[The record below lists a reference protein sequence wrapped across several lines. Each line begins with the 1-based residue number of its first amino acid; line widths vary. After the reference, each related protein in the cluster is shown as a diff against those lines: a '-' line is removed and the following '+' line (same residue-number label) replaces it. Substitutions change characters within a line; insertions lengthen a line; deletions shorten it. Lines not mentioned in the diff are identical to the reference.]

1 MTLLGLHIEQPLWW
15 LALAPLLL
23 AGWWLLQRRSQ
34 SAWQRII
41 DAELWQQM
49 VGEQPQKNRPWFL
62 FGLWALI
69 CLVLTTALAGPAWQR
84 VADPMA
90 RQQPTLVL
98 ALDLSRNMLAEDVS
112 PNRLDRARF
121 KLYDL
126 LASEREARVALI
138 AFAGEAFTVAPLTH
152 DADTVS
158 NLLSALAPDIMP
170 VRGQRSDRGLSAVG
184 RMLDNAGLGRG
195 QVVVISHRA
204 DARAISQAASL
215 QRAGHRVHVLA
226 VGTEAGAPVPADDGG
241 FVTDADG
248 SMHVSRLDLNSL
260 QRLAAAGGGEVIR
273 MSHDERDLQR
283 LRSLL
288 RTASADSAER
298 ADDGLR
304 WQNQGPML
312 LLLALPVLA
321 LVFRRGVLLVL
332 VLLVSPLWIT
342 APAHASNLWQRAD
355 QRAWQALQQ
364 APDSQLLEQLEQSLE
379 PDLAGALAYRQG
391 DFERAEQYFSQ
402 VDTAAGHYNRGNALA
417 MQGRRDPAIEAYEQ
431 ALALDP
437 EFEDA
442 AYNLDLLKQQ
452 PPEQDEQSADDQD
465 PGDDSDTGEETTGD
479 QDSQAGEDES
489 EQPGESDSAEA
500 DSDEQDATPQDAE
513 PEPGDQQDDQV
524 SAPESL
530 PQEDAAQDQAADPSE
545 ATAQEAEPEPGDAAE
560 EDSPATDQAEP
571 GEAGDQQD
579 SQAQLME
586 DDFADYDPERE
597 ALERQLLRLPD
608 DPGRLLRNKFRR
620 DYELRRRHGLPVEEP
635 D

>member
-1 MTLLGLHIEQPLWW
+1 MNLLGLHIEQPLWW
-15 LALAPLLL
+15 LALVPLLL
-23 AGWWLLQRRSQ
+23 AGWWVLQQRSQ
-34 SAWQRII
+34 SAWQRVI

-49 VGEQPQKNRPWFL
+49 VGEQPRKHQSWFL
-62 FGLWALI
+62 FGLWALV

-170 VRGQRSDRGLSAVG
+170 VRGQRSDRGLAAAG
-184 RMLDNAGLGRG
+184 RMLDNAGLGHG

-215 QRAGHRVHVLA
+215 KRAGHRVHVLA

-241 FVTDADG
+241 FVTETDG
-248 SMHVSRLDLNSL
+248 SMRVSRLDLNSL
-260 QRLAAAGGGEVIR
+260 QRLASAGGGEVIR
-273 MSHDERDLQR
+273 MTNDERDLQR

-288 RTASADSAER
+288 RMASADSAER

-312 LLLALPVLA
+312 LVLALPVLA
-321 LVFRRGVLLVL
+321 LVFRRGVLLAL
-332 VLLVSPLWIT
+332 VLLVSPLWIAT
-342 APAHASNLWQRAD
+342 PVQASNLWQRAD
-355 QRAWQALQQ
+355 QRAWQALQL
-364 APDSQLLEQLEQSLE
+364 ASEDLALEQFEQRLE

-391 DFERAEQYFSQ
+391 DYQRAEQYFSQ

-417 MQGRRDPAIEAYEQ
+417 MQGRRDQAIEAYER
-431 ALALDP
+431 ALAMDP

-442 AYNLDLLKQQ
+442 AYNRDLLKQQ
-452 PPEQDEQSADDQD
+452 PPEQDEPSADDQD
-465 PGDDSDTGEETTGD
+465 PGEDSDPGEENAND
-479 QDSQAGEDES
+479 QEPQASEDES
-489 EQPGESDSAEA
+489 GQPGDSGAGEA
-500 DSDEQDATPQDAE
+500 DRDEQEASPQDAE
-513 PEPGDQQDDQV
+513 HEPGDQPDDQV

-530 PQEDAAQDQAADPSE
+530 PQEDAEQDEAEEQSE
-545 ATAQEAEPEPGDAAE
+545 ATAQETEPDPGDGVD
-560 EDSPATDQAEP
+560 EDSPAAEQPEP
-571 GEAGDQQD
+571 GEAGDPQD

-586 DDFADYDPERE
+586 DDLADYDPERD